1 MAKSVNLDI
10 SERVDITCRKG
21 DSLSLIINITDSA
34 AAAIDI
40 SSGEYTFK
48 FEVRDTDSSNAS
60 FVTGDETIHL
70 STVAVGANPEYCT
83 ATGDA
88 SGVLTISAAADKT
101 AGIPSGMYVYD
112 LQATEVGG
120 TSIQTWLHGFFR
132 VNEDVSV

>member
-21 DSLSLIINITDSA
+21 DSLSLIINITNSSGVA
-34 AAAIDI
+34 VDI
-40 SSGEYTFK
+40 SSSEYTFK
-48 FEVRDTDSSNAS
+48 FEVRDTDSSNTA

-70 STVAVGANPEYCT
+70 STVAILANPEYCT
-83 ATGDA
+83 AGGDA
-88 SGVLTISAAADKT
+88 AGVLTISALAAKM

-112 LQATEVGG
+112 LQATEVS
-120 TSIQTWLHGFFR
+120 TTTIQTWLHGFFR